1 MFNLKGVVYMKNT
14 IFTGS
19 ATALVTPI
27 NNRGVDFD
35 ALEKIID
42 FQISNSTDALVV
54 CGTTGEAPTLE
65 DNEHLAAIECAVSVT
80 KGRIPVIAGTGS
92 NNTAHAVMMN
102 KEAEKLG
109 ADGVLW
115 VAPYYNKST
124 QRGLIEHYRTLA
136 SSTNLPAILYN
147 VPSRTGSDILPATV
161 AELSKIENIV
171 AIKEATGD
179 VARTV
184 DIISRCGDAIDVYSG
199 NDDVIVPMMS
209 VGAKGVISVLSNV
222 MPLQTHEM
230 CELCLSGDYVKAGQM
245 QVQLFPLI
253 KALFCEVNPIPVKTA
268 MNLMGFEAGEL
279 RLPLFEME
287 DANLELLSKE
297 MKKLNLI

>member
-1 MFNLKGVVYMKNT
+1 MKHT

-27 NNRGVDFD
+27 NDKGVDFD
-35 ALEKIID
+35 ALKTIIEH
-42 FQISNSTDALVV
+42 QIANSTDALVI

-65 DNEHLAAIECAVSVT
+65 DSEHLDAIECAVAVS

-92 NNTAHAVMMN
+92 NNTAHAIMMN
-102 KEAEKLG
+102 KEAQKLG
-109 ADGVLW
+109 ADGLLW

-124 QRGLIEHYRTLA
+124 QRGLIEHYHALA
-136 SSTNLPAILYN
+136 ASTDLPAILYN
-147 VPSRTGSDILPATV
+147 VPSRTGSDILPPTV
-161 AELSKIENIV
+161 ETLSKVENIV

-179 VARTV
+179 VGRCV
-184 DIISRCGDAIDVYSG
+184 EIISRCGDNIDVYSG

-209 VGAKGVISVLSNV
+209 VGSKGVISVLSNI
-222 MPLQTHEM
+222 MPKETHDM
-230 CELCLSGDYVKAGQM
+230 CSLCLAGDCKSAGEM
-245 QVQLFPLI
+245 QVKFLPLI
-253 KALFCEVNPIPVKTA
+253 RALFSEVNPIPVKTA
-268 MNLMGFEAGEL
+268 MNLMGFNAGKL

-287 DANLELLSKE
+287 EKNLERLKSE

>member
-1 MFNLKGVVYMKNT
+1 MKHT

-27 NNRGVDFD
+27 NEKGVNFD
-35 ALEKIID
+35 ALEKIIEH
-42 FQISNSTDALVV
+42 QIASSTDALVI

-65 DNEHLAAIECAVSVT
+65 DHEHLCAIECAVSVA
-80 KGRIPVIAGTGS
+80 KGRIPIIAGTGS

-109 ADGVLW
+109 ADGLLW

-124 QRGLIEHYRTLA
+124 QRGLVEHYHTLA
-136 SSTNLPAILYN
+136 ASTSLPAILYN
-147 VPSRTGSDILPATV
+147 VPSRTGSDILPPTV
-161 AELSKIENIV
+161 EILSKVENIV

-179 VARTV
+179 VGRSV
-184 DIISRCGDAIDVYSG
+184 EIISRCGDDIDVYSG

-209 VGAKGVISVLSNV
+209 VGSKGVISVLSNV
-222 MPLQTHEM
+222 MPKETHDM
-230 CELCLSGDYVKAGQM
+230 CALCLDGDYKRAGEM
-245 QVQLFPLI
+245 QVKYLPLI
-253 KALFCEVNPIPVKTA
+253 RALFCEVNPIPVKTA
-268 MNLMGFEAGEL
+268 MNLMGFDAGDL

-287 DANLELLSKE
+287 EKNLERLKAE

>member
-1 MFNLKGVVYMKNT
+1 MKHT

-27 NNRGVDFD
+27 NEKGVDFD
-35 ALEKIID
+35 ALEKIIE
-42 FQISNSTDALVV
+42 FQIENSTDALVI

-65 DNEHLAAIECAVSVT
+65 DNEHLDAIECAVSVT

-102 KEAEKLG
+102 KEAQKLG
-109 ADGVLW
+109 VDGLLW

-124 QRGLIEHYRTLA
+124 QRGLVEHYKTLA
-136 SSTNLPAILYN
+136 LSTDLPAILYN
-147 VPSRTGSDILPATV
+147 VPSRTGSDILPPTV
-161 AELSKIENIV
+161 EELSKIENIV

-179 VARTV
+179 VGRTV
-184 DIISRCGDAIDVYSG
+184 EIIFRCGERIDVYSG

-209 VGAKGVISVLSNV
+209 VGSRGVISVLSNI
-222 MPLQTHEM
+222 MPKETHDMCALCEKGDFKQAGKMQTDF
-230 CELCLSGDYVKAGQM
+230 L
-245 QVQLFPLI
+245 PLI
-253 KALFCEVNPIPVKTA
+253 RALFCEVNPIPVKTA
-268 MNLMGFEAGEL
+268 MNLMGFKAGVL

-287 DANLELLSKE
+287 DKNLERLKTE

>member
-1 MFNLKGVVYMKNT
+1 MKHT

-19 ATALVTPI
+19 ATALVTPMSDK
-27 NNRGVDFD
+27 GVNFD
-35 ALEKIID
+35 ALKNIIE
-42 FQISNSTDALVV
+42 FQIKNSTDALVV

-65 DNEHLAAIECAVSVT
+65 DSEHLAAIECAVDAA

-102 KEAEKLG
+102 KEAQKLG
-109 ADGVLW
+109 ADGLLW

-124 QRGLIEHYRTLA
+124 QRGLIEHYKTLA
-136 SSTNLPAILYN
+136 ASTDLPAILYN
-147 VPSRTGSDILPATV
+147 VPSRTGSDIQPATV
-161 AELSKIENIV
+161 ETLSKIENIV

-179 VARTV
+179 LARTV
-184 DIISRCGDAIDVYSG
+184 DIISRCGDNIDVYSG
-199 NDDVIVPMMS
+199 NDDVVVPMMS

-222 MPLQTHEM
+222 MPKETHDM
-230 CELCLSGDYVKAGQM
+230 CALCSEGDYKTAGEM
-245 QVQLFPLI
+245 QVKFFPLI

-268 MNLMGFEAGEL
+268 MNLMGFDAGAL

-287 DANLELLSKE
+287 EKNLETLKKE